1 MATFPHHL
9 LLILRLAFLFL
20 TARAAHD
27 RAAVVSRIAFG
38 SCANQSAPQPIWD
51 AVLGFDPQV
60 FVWLGD
66 NVYGDNKRPF
76 RVFGRERTVGPWKN
90 VPRFYPSTKEELR
103 RRYELAKAQ
112 PGYARL
118 RERSQVIGTWDDHDY
133 GLNDAGKEFEGKVFT
148 QRLLLDF
155 LDETEDSSRVS
166 GSARILYTI
175 RCLIILIVYRRKQA
189 GVYTSYM
196 FGPEGKRV
204 KVILMDTRY
213 HRDPLLSDGTIL
225 GDPQWQW
232 LERQLHGPQSEITII
247 GSSIQVVSNL
257 SATTGPLF
265 YVESWSRFPRERER
279 LFRLIDS
286 SKRPGVLFISGDV
299 HFGEIARFDCGAQYP
314 LYDITSS
321 GLTQSVEN
329 SVPAVFRPL
338 MRLLAF
344 LTPTTMRV
352 LSPYCWYK
360 SCTCG
365 QPNFGAIEIDWNA
378 VPPRIKLE
386 LRDVEGHSVHSVEFP
401 ILELQPS
408 YAHVTS
414 KQERPFQRHCTLE
427 TELPWITR
435 YRLALLLFGTIAVF
449 LIAVVLLAINC
460 FSATSKKSKKE

>member
-1 MATFPHHL
+1 MAATFALLL
-9 LLILRLAFLFL
+9 LLIPSSSV
-20 TARAAHD
+20 RAAPD
-27 RAAVVSRIAFG
+27 AVVSRIAFG
-38 SCANQSAPQPIWD
+38 SCANQSEPQPIWN
-51 AVLGFDPQV
+51 AVAGFDPQV

-90 VPRFYPSTKEELR
+90 VPRFYPSTEEELR
-103 RRYELAKAQ
+103 RRYQLARAQ

-118 RERSQVIGTWDDHDY
+118 RERAQVLGTWDDHDY
-133 GLNDAGKEFEGKVFT
+133 GLNDAGKELSGKVIA
-148 QRLLLDF
+148 QRLMLDF
-155 LDETEDSSRVS
+155 LDEPEDSK
-166 GSARILYTI
+166 
-175 RCLIILIVYRRKQA
+175 RRKQA
-189 GVYTSYM
+189 GVYASYM

-204 KVILMDTRY
+204 KVILLDTRY

-232 LERQLHGPQSEITII
+232 LERELHGPQSEITII

-265 YVESWSRFPRERER
+265 YVESWARFPRERER

-299 HFGEIARFDCGAQYP
+299 HFGEITRFDCGAQYP
-314 LYDITSS
+314 SYDVTSS

-329 SVPAVFRPL
+329 SVPEVFQPL
-338 MRLLAF
+338 MRLLAI

-352 LSPYCWYK
+352 LSPNCQYK
-360 SCTCG
+360 SCTIG

-401 ILELQPS
+401 ISELQPS
-408 YAHVTS
+408 EAHAIKRQIHT
-414 KQERPFQRHCTLE
+414 FQRHCTLE
-427 TELPWITR
+427 TELPWLTR
-435 YRLALLLFGTIAVF
+435 YRLALMLFVIIAVF
-449 LIAVVLLAINC
+449 AVVVVMLAIACLSN
-460 FSATSKKSKKE
+460 FTKSSKKSKKE